1 MPLASAHESSPP
13 APTVLGTAEWM
24 ARAAAHLARVQPYTV
39 PRRERRARGESHPVH
54 DFLFQYY
61 SYSAGK
67 LETWHPAPHEALED
81 SAEARARF
89 RAPAYRVETG
99 VIRRHVDDLSPSKRE
114 ALESTRQLLCDTR
127 DRTAHF
133 GCYGMHEWAMVYGG
147 YDIRHAGVAPLRL
160 PQREIDA
167 FVESRPVACSH
178 FDAFRFFAPSA
189 KPLNRLPIAWET
201 RYDAEQPGC
210 IHANMDL
217 YRWAYTCMPWVG
229 SDLLADCFELAMALR
244 DLDMQ
249 AGPYDL
255 RAFHVTPICIETP
268 EGRDEYQRRQHEL
281 SARAGVLRARLIGQL
296 DATLSSA
303 WSENAT

>member
-1 MPLASAHESSPP
+1 MSSAP
-13 APTVLGTAEWM
+13 AHDLMRTTPVVLNTAEWQ
-24 ARAAAHLARVQPYTV
+24 ARAAAHVARVRPYTV

-67 LETWHPAPHEALED
+67 LETWHPAPHEVIED
-81 SAEARARF
+81 SADARSRF
-89 RAPAYRVETG
+89 RSPVYRTEAG
-99 VIRRHVDDLSPSKRE
+99 IIGRNIADLSAAKRTV
-114 ALESTRQLLCDTR
+114 LVSTRQLLHDTR

-133 GCYGMHEWAMVYGG
+133 GCYGMHEWAMVYRG
-147 YDIRHAGVAPLRL
+147 YEIRHAGVAPLRL
-160 PQREIDA
+160 PQHEIDG

-189 KPLNRLPIAWET
+189 KPYNRLPIVWET

-229 SDLLADCFELAMALR
+229 SDMLADCFELAMALR

-255 RAFHVTPICIETP
+255 RAFGVVPVCIETA
-268 EGRDEYQRRQHEL
+268 EGRDEYQRRQRDL
-281 SARAGVLRARLIGQL
+281 SARAAVLRTWLIALL
-296 DATLSSA
+296 DETLGA
-303 WSENAT
+303 